1 MRNKEYK
8 HNITEEVNYK
18 KKSPGTHTSIK
29 NHIEGFIHKY
39 KIHSKRYEES
49 LTIWNKDKI

>member
-29 NHIEGFIHKY
+29 NHIEGFIYKY